1 MGEKNWFV
9 RVYYRGIRMAR
20 DTDLLRAFLA
30 FEVDVVVIVFVLISG
45 RVGGGGEENV
55 VGFLQ
60 LIRN

>member
-1 MGEKNWFV
+1 
-9 RVYYRGIRMAR
+9 MAR
-20 DTDLLRAFLA
+20 DTDLPRAFLA

-45 RVGGGGEENV
+45 RVGGGGDEDV